1 MYFNVELFHSD
12 DCAWLPSSCAAA
24 ATSCSPVAAACAT
37 SAAAT
42 ASVVSVCAACSASS
56 ASLVAAC
63 SRSASAKAQ
72 HLLPAQRLVS
82 CVMRTRDTSAPNMVL
97 NGTPFA
103 VSAKG
108 VPHAAPILAGS
119 LSEGL
124 RPQASCFWVAH
135 RTCFLA
141 RSSSRQAGQDI
152 PVGTHAL
159 QPECRTV
166 VFQPLSNVIV
176 AVVVEVFFYTPVD
189 SFERLAAG
197 HTADA
202 QPVRIPN
209 EWRYVVHHVATVVP
223 RYPLKQRRCSTLW
236 LLRSTVATPC
246 RTRSSACCRSR
257 RSSACST

>member
-1 MYFNVELFHSD
+1 M
-12 DCAWLPSSCAAA
+12 
-24 ATSCSPVAAACAT
+24 
-37 SAAAT
+37 
-42 ASVVSVCAACSASS
+42 
-56 ASLVAAC
+56 
-63 SRSASAKAQ
+63 
-72 HLLPAQRLVS
+72 
-82 CVMRTRDTSAPNMVL
+82 MRTRDCSAPHMVL
-97 NGTPFA
+97 NGIRIA

-124 RPQASCFWVAH
+124 RPQASCCWVAH

-209 EWRYVVHHVATVVP
+209 EWRYVVHHVATCSDQYGINEASQISLHKHNP
-223 RYPLKQRRCSTLW
+223 RRRTYSCATLSPGTASLHCSL
-236 LLRSTVATPC
+236 SDP
-246 RTRSSACCRSR
+246 
-257 RSSACST
+257 